1 MPQANGRV
9 VWTLFLVFAV
19 GVGTG
24 MLAMRYGLH
33 TWLHGPSVETSVP
46 AYTLPANATPEAR
59 AAAAVEQFRERL
71 NLSAD
76 QTTKISAIIKDYNQ
90 YFDSV
95 QAQIEDLRLR
105 EQIEDLRSTG
115 KERILEIL
123 NADQKA
129 KFEQMTAAGSILPQ
143 APRVPGQ

>member
-1 MPQANGRV
+1 MRLASGRIL
-9 VWTLFLVFAV
+9 WTLFLVFAA
-19 GVGTG
+19 GVATG

-33 TWLHGPSVETSVP
+33 EQLHKLAETEVAAS
-46 AYTLPANATPEAR
+46 TLPANATAEAR
-59 AAAAVEQFRERL
+59 AAATVEQFRQHL
-71 NLSAD
+71 NLSTE
-76 QTTKISAIIKDYNQ
+76 QTQKISAIVKDYNQ

-129 KFEQMTAAGSILPQ
+129 KFEQMTASGSVLPQ
-143 APRVPGQ
+143 APRVPSQ